1 MIDPDDR
8 ETGFYWIRIA
18 GQEPEVAQWQT
29 EWNQWLVTGQ
39 ELPLSD
45 LRAEEVQVLSD
56 MLAPPVMS
64 APVGQ

>member
-1 MIDPDDR
+1 MTDPDDR

-29 EWNQWLVTGQ
+29 EWSQWLVTGQ

-45 LRAEEVQVLSD
+45 LYAEAVVVLSD
-56 MLAPPVMS
+56 MLAPPAIS
-64 APVGQ
+64 ASVE